1 MGISRKTNR
10 NITSSFDTG
19 SLVCKTCDLKPDHK
33 ILVSNKALDPNT
45 QQDPVVFVLSDQ
57 SFPACFPAGGEGNC
71 LKIIRLEDGSLS
83 DLTAVFL
90 ETVANHTIP
99 AGSVVLIHSLS
110 YLSWVGPAAY
120 VEDFVH
126 ARQRICVLYWYESG
140 NLTTDTS
147 GTVCLLMDTFK
158 YCLWK
163 AKQRK
168 RLPNPIT
175 IIRECEFLI

>member
-1 MGISRKTNR
+1 MR

-33 ILVSNKALDPNT
+33 ILVSNKALDPDP

-90 ETVANHTIP
+90 DTVANYAIP

-110 YLSWVGPAAY
+110 YLTWVGPAAY
-120 VEDFVH
+120 AEDFVR
-126 ARQRICVLYWYESG
+126 ARQPADLWPLQVRPICPAWTPSP
-140 NLTTDTS
+140 T
-147 GTVCLLMDTFK
+147 
-158 YCLWK
+158 
-163 AKQRK
+163 
-168 RLPNPIT
+168 
-175 IIRECEFLI
+175 